1 MQSYHTNKQ
10 IKKERKNKIIES
22 EWPGKKGLTRINI
35 DKSKQIQIQWDIA
48 LENCYLIY
56 FLISIFET

>member
-1 MQSYHTNKQ
+1 MQSYQTNKQ
-10 IKKERKNKIIES
+10 IKKERKNKIIEI

>member
-1 MQSYHTNKQ
+1 MQSYQTNKQ
-10 IKKERKNKIIES
+10 IKKIIEI